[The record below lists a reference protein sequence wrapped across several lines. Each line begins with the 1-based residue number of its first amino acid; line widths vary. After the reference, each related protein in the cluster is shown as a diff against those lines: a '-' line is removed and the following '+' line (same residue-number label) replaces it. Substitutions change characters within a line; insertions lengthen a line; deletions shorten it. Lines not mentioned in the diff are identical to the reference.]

1 MTVAWRIVK
10 RSRARGAFSGE
21 GARLFGGR
29 WNLRGTPAVYLSE
42 SLALAALEVFV
53 HLGPAHAHLDL
64 ASIRVDIPDSLT
76 IDDLTLD
83 DLPGDW
89 RSEPASRGTQRLGTD
104 WIAAKTAPLL
114 RVPSVL
120 IPVEH
125 NLVLDTSSPAAGALV
140 FGVPEPFG
148 FDPRMWK

>member
-10 RSRARGAFSGE
+10 RARARGAFSGE

-53 HLGPAHAHLDL
+53 HLGPAHRHIDL
-64 ASIRVDIPDSLT
+64 VSIRVDVPD
-76 IDDLTLD
+76 TLPVD
-83 DLPGDW
+83 ELDTADLPADW
-89 RSEPASRGTQRLGTD
+89 RSEPPPRSTQQLGNE
-104 WIAAKTAPLL
+104 WIAREGAALL

-120 IPVEH
+120 IPQES
-125 NLVLDTSSPAAGALV
+125 NLLVDPLGPGADELIV
-140 FGVPEPFG
+140 GVPQPFG

>member
-10 RSRARGAFSGE
+10 RSRAKGAFSGE

-53 HLGPAHAHLDL
+53 HLGPAHRHVDL
-64 ASIRVDIPDSLT
+64 VSIRVDVPGAIPVDELERA
-76 IDDLTLD
+76 
-83 DLPGDW
+83 DLPADW
-89 RSEPASRGTQRLGTD
+89 RSEPPPRSTQQLGSA
-104 WIAAKTAPLL
+104 WIAGGGKALL

-120 IPVEH
+120 IPQES
-125 NLVLDTSSPAAGALV
+125 NLLVDPLAPGADELV
-140 FGVPEPFG
+140 VGVPQPFG